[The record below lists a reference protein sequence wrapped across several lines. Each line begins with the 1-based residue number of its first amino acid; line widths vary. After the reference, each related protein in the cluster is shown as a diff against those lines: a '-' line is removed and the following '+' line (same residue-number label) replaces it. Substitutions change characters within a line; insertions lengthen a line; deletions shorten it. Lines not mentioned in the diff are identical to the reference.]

1 MAYAT
6 PSTFVA
12 GNVLTAVQQNV
23 LRDDLE
29 EVAKPPIAWAYST
42 TNQTILNGGG
52 PLITLSATYALRNIT
67 FASNTFTIVEQGY
80 YLAVIHVAW
89 GSSTAG
95 IRVCTLNVNAV
106 AKASSHIT
114 PGAATNWSQQTL
126 TYPFIG
132 NPADLVTASV
142 FQDSGGSLSL
152 LAGSS
157 FYIKMLS
164 RV

>member
-6 PSTFVA
+6 PSLFVA
-12 GNVLTAVQQNV
+12 GNALTAVQQNV
-23 LRDDLE
+23 LRNDLE

-42 TNQTILNGGG
+42 TNQTVLNGGG
-52 PLITLSATYALRNIT
+52 PLLTLAATYALRNVT

-89 GSSTAG
+89 ASNTVG
-95 IRVCTLNVNAV
+95 IRVCTLNIGGV
-106 AKASSHIT
+106 AQASSHIT
-114 PGAATNWSQQTL
+114 PGAPTNWSQQTL
-126 TYPFIG
+126 TFPFIG
-132 NPADLVTASV
+132 NAGNLLTASL
-142 FQDSGGSLSL
+142 FQDSGSSVNVLS
-152 LAGSS
+152 GSS